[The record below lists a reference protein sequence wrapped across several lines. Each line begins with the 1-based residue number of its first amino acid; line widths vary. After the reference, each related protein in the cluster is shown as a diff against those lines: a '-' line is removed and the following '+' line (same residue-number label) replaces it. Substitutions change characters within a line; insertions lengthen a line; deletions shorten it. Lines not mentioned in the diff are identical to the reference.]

1 MEKKPNEKKVLV
13 LSFLGVLTFIA
24 VVVGATFA
32 YFAAQSGGTGNINVN
47 ANTGTT
53 DNLSFQVG
61 EAISL
66 TASQEDFGQG
76 TGNKSGSTYAR
87 AILTANNTTNT
98 ATRNYYVY
106 LNILNNDFEYTTEDE
121 QGEILLKVTDPDGT
135 EVTSIPG
142 LTRKTSGTGDNQ
154 VTGFD
159 ITTKTGSITIADNY
173 EIVSTGTETQ
183 EWQVEVIFVNLDSDQ
198 NANTNKTF
206 NANLIVRE
214 DSPIG
219 ITNVSTSNITSNSIT
234 LTVDAESEN
243 TITNYYFAKDE
254 EEYVSSTSN
263 TYTFSGL
270 DAGTEYTLK
279 VYAVDDEG
287 YQSAVY
293 STEAKTEDPIL
304 AEVCPEGGNLASC
317 IQTYNTTYGDGTGGL
332 YYHDGQGTY
341 TNADQEAGDNS
352 YRYSGANPNNYVC
365 FGSDEETCP
374 ADNLYRII
382 GIFDGKIKLIK
393 HDYANRDLLG
403 TDGGYDGYYDY
414 GHYGSFYRGS
424 KSDVDRYSW
433 NNNTNVNTWSE
444 GNLNTINLNQ
454 NYSHNIGSKWSDLI
468 ATTTWQVGGGD
479 SRYLW
484 NGNIKTAYNYEVG
497 PNKANTTYNAK
508 IGLMY
513 VSDYGYAASPD
524 NWSTALINYDN
535 DTNRNNNWMHMGLTE
550 WTISREVDDLNGPIY
565 VITVED
571 AGSVYSGFADSD
583 IYGSVR
589 PSFYLES
596 SVVLSGGSG
605 TSTDPYRIQAGA

>member
-1 MEKKPNEKKVLV
+1 MQQTNEKKLLV

-24 VVVGATFA
+24 VVVGATYA
-32 YFAAQSGGTGNINVN
+32 YFTAQGGGTGNINVN

-66 TASQEDFGQG
+66 TANQEDFGQG

-87 AILTANNTTNT
+87 AVLTANNTTNT

-106 LNILNNDFEYTTEDE
+106 LNILNNNFEYTTEDE

-173 EIVSTGTETQ
+173 EITASPSTTQ
-183 EWQVEVIFVNLDSDQ
+183 EWQIEVIFVNLDSDQ

-219 ITNVSTSNITSNSIT
+219 ITEVSTSNITRDSIT
-234 LTVDAESEN
+234 LTVNATSEN
-243 TITNYYFAKDE
+243 EITNYYFAKNE
-254 EEYVSSTSN
+254 EEYVSSASN

-293 STEAKTEDPIL
+293 NIEVSTVIGNFAKYITTELYTGTD
-304 AEVCPEGGNLASC
+304 
-317 IQTYNTTYGDGTGGL
+317 GDNGL
-332 YYHDGQGTY
+332 YYHD
-341 TNADQEAGDNS
+341 ADLANGAQDNS

-365 FGSDEETCP
+365 FESDEETCP
-374 ADNLYRII
+374 AENLYRII
-382 GIFDGKIKLIK
+382 GVFNGQVKLIK
-393 HDYANRDLLG
+393 AISYGEYSWGDNENINTWNTDIKPDIYTTLNNLFYNSLGIEWQDLISLHDYNVEGMSQNDSFG
-403 TDGGYDGYYDY
+403 VKQYYDAEI
-414 GHYGSFYRGS
+414 
-424 KSDVDRYSW
+424 K
-433 NNNTNVNTWSE
+433 NNN
-444 GNLNTINLNQ
+444 GYNQ
-454 NYSHNIGSKWSDLI
+454 NM
-468 ATTTWQVGGGD
+468 
-479 SRYLW
+479 
-484 NGNIKTAYNYEVG
+484 
-497 PNKANTTYNAK
+497 K

-513 VSDYGYAASPD
+513 VTDYGYAASPEA
-524 NWSTALINYDN
+524 WTIEMFNYDDSKN
-535 DTNRNNNWMHMGLTE
+535 INWLSGITE
-550 WTISREVDDLNGPIY
+550 WTISRRADVTGYTFRIDESGY
-565 VITVED
+565 VRGDYYV
-571 AGSVYSGFADSD
+571 AFAFS
-583 IYGSVR
+583 IR
-589 PSFYLES
+589 PSFYLNSDVEIYE
-596 SVVLSGGSG
+596 GHAG
-605 TSTDPYRIQAGA
+605 TVSDPYRIVI